1 MYALLHDRVEYSM
14 CKLFCGQV
22 VQVFFLS
29 VSASVSARYSLQP
42 VLHLKLNEG
51 RLGYRAYRKPP
62 LFQF

>member
-22 VQVFFLS
+22 VQILPCQFVPVS
-29 VSASVSARYSLQP
+29 VYSLQP